1 MTLEELSLIKKMLG
15 DLRWMQAAALAVND
29 LASSKA
35 ARAYI
40 QDISRLEKVVADEIH
55 KELIK

>member
-1 MTLEELSLIKKMLG
+1 MTLEELSSIKKMLS
-15 DLRWMQAAALAVND
+15 DLRWIQAAALSANG
-29 LASSKA
+29 LGESKD

-40 QDISRLEKVVADEIH
+40 REISRLEKVVHEEMH